1 LKAEFVILL
10 KQLKQFV
17 IEKRERI
24 VNLGLKRLSSNFCL
38 QGFSCKQVAPK
49 SRQKGKAKSTEI

>member
-17 IEKRERI
+17 IENVERI
-24 VNLGLKRLSSNFCL
+24 VNLGLKRLSSDFCF

-49 SRQKGKAKSTEI
+49 SGQKGKPKSTGI